1 MTQTRSQ
8 LLTANGEEYAFQFIR
23 RKIQNIELT
32 PAQLALD
39 PCTGGV
45 VITDVN
51 TGEVRALVTYPSY
64 DNNRLSGSADPAYM
78 KQLQEDLS
86 LPLYNNATQAKKAPG
101 PHLSRSPPLR
111 DWKRRSSAF
120 TKPLTV
126 PVNTKK

>member
-1 MTQTRSQ
+1 MPGLYAQGVLPYDANEVQ

-51 TGEVRALVTYPSY
+51 TGECGRW
-64 DNNRLSGSADPAYM
+64 
-78 KQLQEDLS
+78 
-86 LPLYNNATQAKKAPG
+86 LPTQAM
-101 PHLSRSPPLR
+101 
-111 DWKRRSSAF
+111 
-120 TKPLTV
+120 TTTV
-126 PVNTKK
+126 CPEVLIRHI